1 MGIKQT
7 KMKIFLKIICV
18 IFFTGTF
25 NIAFSQQH
33 VFSDEIKNF
42 KAQDQQQMADNNA
55 ILFVGSSSFRMWTD
69 VQDYFPG
76 YKIINR
82 GFGGSSLSDVIYYA
96 DDIIF
101 PYQLRQVV
109 IYCGENDLAEP
120 NVDASVVYDRF
131 KILFQL
137 IRKHYPG
144 IPVTYVSM
152 KPSPGR
158 KRNRPSMEAGNAAIR
173 YYLSN
178 QKNTSYVDV
187 YHLMLNDLGNPKP
200 EIFRSDSLHMN
211 ANGYAI
217 WKKAIE
223 PHLVK

>member
-1 MGIKQT
+1 
-7 KMKIFLKIICV
+7 MKTISGGIFL
-18 IFFTGTF
+18 IFLLCASQQG
-25 NIAFSQQH
+25 FSQRH
-33 VFSDEIKNF
+33 AFADEISAFKN
-42 KAQDQQQMADNNA
+42 QDKSQMPAKNE

-69 VQDYFPG
+69 VQKDFPEF
-76 YKIINR
+76 KIINR

-101 PYQLRQVV
+101 PYQPKQVV
-109 IYCGENDLAEP
+109 IYCGENDLTEH

-131 KILFQL
+131 KILFEM
-137 IRKHYPG
+137 IRKHYPE
-144 IPVTYVSM
+144 IPITYVSM
-152 KPSPGR
+152 KPSPSR
-158 KRNRPSMEAGNAAIR
+158 KGNRPAMEAGNASIR
-173 YYLSN
+173 YYLLS

-200 EIFRSDSLHMN
+200 EIFRGDSLHMN
-211 ANGYAI
+211 AAGYQI